1 MGQFKFADISKILP
15 YSDPACP
22 PDGICQDNLQT
33 LLRLSITQDTDMSKK
48 RASAFRLQYP
58 DASTEQD
65 IAAIQQLI
73 LKNDTHSEVLLE
85 GSIKQLK

>member
-1 MGQFKFADISKILP
+1 
-15 YSDPACP
+15 
-22 PDGICQDNLQT
+22 
-33 LLRLSITQDTDMSKK
+33 MSKK